1 MESLGH
7 PTFVVALRLKNIAAF
22 ALGKMDQ
29 WGLTNG
35 PMTEDPWDYVHI
47 TTLNFL
53 PFVLRRVGV
62 AAGWVISLLTGV
74 WFAALA
80 FLIALLVFIR
90 NRAIRKGF
98 GAAEVPAISA
108 GAPTSC

>member
-1 MESLGH
+1 VTKIGKHLILAALVGLG
-7 PTFVVALRLKNIAAF
+7 LRLFFVWHFPAF
-22 ALGKMDQ
+22 DDDTAMYEELARNWIDHHVY
-29 WGLTNG
+29 GL
-35 PMTEDPWDYVHI
+35 
-47 TTLNFL
+47 
-53 PFVLRRVGV
+53 LRRVGA
-62 AAGWVISLLTGV
+62 AAGWAVSLLTGV

-90 NRAIRKGF
+90 NRAIRKEF